1 MVRPYATVPLAAALA
16 ALWGLPM
23 EGVHAQETAPGRRAL
38 QTQQAPGARV
48 AEPAILDVRINGTP
62 YEAALPMLRLG
73 AQVLFQRGDIASWQ
87 LLVPSTPALS
97 VDGDD
102 YFDMG
107 ASPGVTVRVDEATQ
121 TVQLDVPPEG
131 FVEGVARSRS
141 AGRLPLS
148 ESASGAFLN
157 YDVALQRDRSG
168 TRASGFFDA
177 SASGAWGL
185 VSSSFLAGPTAFES
199 SHSVTRLDTAYRWE
213 DPSDLTRVT
222 VGDSITRS
230 ASWSTPL
237 RFGGVQWGTQ
247 FGLQPGYIAYPTPT
261 LHGGSALPSS
271 VEVFVNDTLRYQG
284 RADAGP
290 FTVSDIPV
298 LTGAGDMRFAVTDSL
313 GVRRTVVTPYYV
325 STNLLRAGLSDY
337 SVEFGWNRLFYG
349 ERSFAYGRPFASGN
363 WRKGWS
369 DSTTVEAHAEVGNR
383 SQTVGGGATWVWS
396 PVGEFSVSAA
406 GSRSDDAGNGRL
418 ARVSFTRFGER
429 WNFSVSRQVASRDF
443 TQIAWQD
450 GSAHVAAQTQVFAG
464 RSLGAL
470 GSIGGSY
477 TVLRYDL
484 GTQVSV
490 LSANWSIAIAGR
502 ASLSAYVSRS
512 LQSRTA
518 QSRGAGATSVGLTLT
533 MPLGDQQT
541 ASLSLQRVDGG
552 TSAIAQV
559 DRTPPVDIDG
569 GIGYH
574 VLASR
579 GGSGNSG
586 YGTSGGSGGNS
597 ARTEAGVSWLGR
609 YGIATAEASSFA
621 GDTGV
626 RLRASGSVGLAG
638 GLLDGVLFATR
649 QSDDAFALV
658 DVPGSP
664 GLKVYREN
672 QHLATTDAQGRAVV
686 PGLRAYE
693 PNLLSIDASD
703 LPIEASIGKDA
714 IKVVPRFR
722 GVAAARFD
730 VGHGSGA
737 TAIVRLPDGQFL
749 PPGIDVRS
757 LSRQRSFISGYG
769 GTVSVEQPASGEGFE
784 AQWRGGR
791 CRFSLGK
798 VDASGPLPSLGTF
811 ECTPTPEGRP

>member
-1 MVRPYATVPLAAALA
+1 M
-16 ALWGLPM
+16 
-23 EGVHAQETAPGRRAL
+23 HAVQAQSTPRA
-38 QTQQAPGARV
+38 QTTQQAQQAQQAHAAV
-48 AEPAILDVRINGTP
+48 LDVRINGTP

-73 AQVLFQRGDIASWQ
+73 AQVLFQRGDIAAWQ
-87 LLVPSTPALS
+87 LLVPAAPALR
-97 VDGDD
+97 VDGAD
-102 YFDMG
+102 YYDMS
-107 ASPGVTVRVDEATQ
+107 ASPGVTVKVDEATQ

-185 VSSSFLAGPTAFES
+185 VSSSFLAGPTAFDS
-199 SHSVTRLDTAYRWE
+199 AASDTRHSVTRLDTAYRWE
-213 DPSDLTRVT
+213 DPASLTRVT

-247 FGLQPGYIAYPTPT
+247 FGLQPGYIAYPTPS

-284 RADAGP
+284 RTDAGP

-313 GVRRTVVTPYYV
+313 GVRRTVVAPYYV
-325 STNLLRAGLSDY
+325 SSNLLRAGLSDY

-396 PVGEFSVSAA
+396 PIGEFSVSGA

-418 ARVSFTRFGER
+418 ARASFTRFGER

-512 LQSRTA
+512 LQSRTV
-518 QSRGAGATSVGLTLT
+518 QSRGTGATSVGLTLT

-574 VLASR
+574 ALASR
-579 GGSGNSG
+579 GGAGGDSGAS
-586 YGTSGGSGGNS
+586 GNS

-722 GVAAARFD
+722 GVAAAHFD
-730 VGHGSGA
+730 VGHGSAA
-737 TAIVRLPDGQFL
+737 TAIVRLPGGEQL

-757 LSRQRSFISGYG
+757 VARPDRSFISGYG
-769 GTVSVEQPASGEGFE
+769 GAVAIDQPVSAEIFE

-798 VDASGPLPSLGTF
+798 VDTSSPLPSLGTF
-811 ECTPTPEGRP
+811 ECKPIAEARR

>member
-1 MVRPYATVPLAAALA
+1 MCRTDAAVPLAAALA
-16 ALWGLPM
+16 VLWSLPM
-23 EGVHAQETAPGRRAL
+23 QLVQAQQVHEVQPARPAPGPRDAL
-38 QTQQAPGARV
+38 
-48 AEPAILDVRINGTP
+48 PAILDVRINGTP
-62 YEAALPMLRLG
+62 YDAVLPMLRLG
-73 AQVLFQRGDIASWQ
+73 ARVLFQRGDIAAWQ
-87 LLVPSTPALS
+87 LLVPATPALS

-102 YFDMG
+102 YFDMT
-107 ASPGVTVRVDEATQ
+107 AEPGVTVDVDEATQ
-121 TVQLDVPPEG
+121 TVRLDVPPEG
-131 FVEGVARSRS
+131 FREGGARSRS
-141 AGRLPLS
+141 AGRLALS
-148 ESASGAFLN
+148 QSATGAFLN
-157 YDVALQRDRSG
+157 YDIALQRDRTG

-177 SASGAWGL
+177 SASGSWGL
-185 VSSSFLAGPTAFES
+185 VSSSFLAGPTALDT

-213 DPSDLTRVT
+213 DPSSLTRVT

-230 ASWSTPL
+230 ANWSTPL

-247 FGLQPGYIAYPTPT
+247 FGLQPGYISYPTPS

-271 VEVFVNDTLRYQG
+271 VEIFVNDTLRYQG

-325 STNLLRAGLSDY
+325 SSSLLHAGLSDY
-337 SVEFGWNRLFYG
+337 SIELGWNRLFYG

-363 WRKGWS
+363 WRKGWT
-369 DSTTVEAHAEVGNR
+369 DNTTIEAHAEVGNR

-396 PVGEFSVSAA
+396 PIGEFSLSAA
-406 GSRSDDAGNGRL
+406 GSRSDDTGNGRL
-418 ARVSFTRFGER
+418 ARASFTRFGDR

-470 GSIGGSY
+470 GSVGASY

-484 GTQVSV
+484 GAPVSV

-502 ASLSAYVSRS
+502 ASLNAYVSRS
-512 LQSRTA
+512 VQSRIVT
-518 QSRGAGATSVGLTLT
+518 SGSVGATSVGLTLT
-533 MPLGDQQT
+533 MPLSDQQT

-552 TSAIAQV
+552 SSVIAEV
-559 DRTPPVDIDG
+559 NRTAPSDIDG
-569 GIGYH
+569 GVGYR

-579 GGSGNSG
+579 GGSGG
-586 YGTSGGSGGNS
+586 YDGYNGSGRNS

-609 YGIATAEASSFA
+609 YGVATAEASSYA
-621 GDTGV
+621 GDTGL

-638 GLLDGVLFATR
+638 GLLFATR

-658 DVPGSP
+658 DVPGSS

-672 QHLATTDAQGRAVV
+672 QHLATTNAQGRAVV

-693 PNLLSIDASD
+693 PNLLSIDSSD
-703 LPIEASIGKDA
+703 LPIEATIGKEA

-722 GVAAARFD
+722 GVAAVQFE
-730 VGHGSGA
+730 VGHGSTA
-737 TAIVRLPDGQFL
+737 TVVIRLPDGQFL
-749 PPGIDVRS
+749 PPGIEVRS
-757 LSRQRSFISGYG
+757 LSRQRTFISGYG
-769 GTVSVEQPASGEGFE
+769 GTVSVEQPASGEVFE

-791 CRFSLGK
+791 CGFGLGK
-798 VDASGPLPSLGTF
+798 IDAAEPLPSLGTF
-811 ECTPTPEGRP
+811 ECRPIEESRP